1 MVDDEEDFASALAD
15 RLNRRGFAAEAVFSG
30 TAALSSLNRL
40 RPDVI
45 VLDLRMPGMDGLETL
60 RRLRV
65 SAPGVPVVVLTGH
78 GTVAAGV
85 EGMQLG
91 AVDFLQKPVPIVR
104 LCTALNAAATAAG
117 RDDDPRRRDR

>member
-1 MVDDEEDFASALAD
+1 MVDDEEDFASALAE
-15 RLNRRGFAAEAVFSG
+15 RLNRRDFVAHAVFSG
-30 TAALSSLNRL
+30 ADALAALDRH

-45 VLDLRMPGMDGLETL
+45 VLDLKMPGMDGLETL
-60 RRLRV
+60 RRLRA
-65 SAPGVPVVVLTGH
+65 SAPGLPVVVLTGH

-104 LCTALNAAATAAG
+104 LCMALAAAVAVG
-117 RDDDPRRRDR
+117 RDEES